1 MAATDES
8 RDTVRGEA
16 RTMLVC
22 PSCGGQALAA
32 GQFCEQCG
40 AELPAGGR
48 LSPGRRRALR
58 LLFLACWIFLVIM
71 LFIWLVGRAMEL
83 KG

>member
-1 MAATDES
+1 MAVPDES
-8 RDTVRGEA
+8 RDTIEGKA
-16 RTMLVC
+16 PATLVC
-22 PSCGGQALAA
+22 PSCGGQALTA

-40 AELPAGGR
+40 AELPAAGR
-48 LSPGRRRALR
+48 MSPAARRALR

-71 LFIWLVGRAMEL
+71 LFIWLVGRSMEL